1 MFGQGNG
8 SSVLVI
14 MKGIKILSLFH
25 FSSKNTTIFRR
36 KNGFQ
41 EENYYLIHAFA
52 ANATS
57 VSGMTIT
64 KMHKF

>member
-1 MFGQGNG
+1 MFGQENG
-8 SSVLVI
+8 SSVLII
-14 MKGIKILSLFH
+14 MRGIKILCLFH
-25 FSSKNTTIFRR
+25 FRSKNTTIFRR

-64 KMHKF
+64 KKRKF

>member
-1 MFGQGNG
+1 MLGQGNG

-14 MKGIKILSLFH
+14 MKGIKIPNLFH
-25 FSSKNTTIFRR
+25 FISKNTKIFRR
-36 KNGFQ
+36 KNDFQ
-41 EENYYLIHAFA
+41 EEIYYLIHAFA

-64 KMHKF
+64 KKRKF

>member
-14 MKGIKILSLFH
+14 MRGIKILSLFH

-41 EENYYLIHAFA
+41 EGIYYLIHAFA

-64 KMHKF
+64 KKRKF